1 MEIID
6 GQIHAPQ
13 IGGGRS
19 ADVPENIAFSDEEM
33 LFIDV
38 ELAREAIDCAGP
50 DRAIVFANRAFNRAV
65 IRYYPDLFAAVE
77 VLDYAAPDLEEQMA
91 ELAATPGMVGTRALF
106 TNFGQVWRTPGGQ
119 LELNPLIAQGAY
131 DNYFALGAKYDVPMF
146 LGAHKFASEAS
157 VFAERHPEMTLIVD
171 HFGVTQSML
180 EPPAD
185 RWDALPKL
193 LEMARYPNVYVKLC
207 GTPILSKEEYPY
219 RDIWPYIHQILHAF
233 GAERCLWASDMTRQR
248 WGTETPLG
256 PDGNPPRED
265 WIPYANALNYILLTN
280 ELSES
285 DKEWVLGKTVR
296 RALKLEWPE
305 AV

>member
-6 GQIHAPQ
+6 GQIHNPA
-13 IGGGRS
+13 IGGGRTGEIP
-19 ADVPENIAFSDEEM
+19 DGMTMSDEQE
-33 LFIDV
+33 LFVEV
-38 ELAREAIDCAGP
+38 ELAREAIGAAGV
-50 DRAIVFANRAFNRAV
+50 DRAIVFANHAFNQAAT
-65 IRYYPDLFAAVE
+65 RYYPELFRAVE
-77 VLDYAAPDLEEQMA
+77 VLDYGAADLEEQMA
-91 ELAATPGMVGTRALF
+91 RLAADPGTVGTRALF
-106 TNFGQVWRTPGGQ
+106 TNFGQVWRQPGGV

-131 DNYFALGAKYDVPMF
+131 DNYFAMAAKYDVPMF

-171 HFGVTQSML
+171 HFGVTQSLL

-185 RWDALPKL
+185 RWDALPNL
-193 LEMARYPNVYVKLC
+193 LEMARYPNVYVKMC
-207 GTPILSKEEYPY
+207 GTPIISEQEYPY
-219 RDIWPYIHQILHAF
+219 RDIWPYMHQILHAF
-233 GAERCLWASDMTRQR
+233 GAERCLWASDYTRQR

-256 PDGNPPRED
+256 PDGQPRRED

-296 RALKLEWPE
+296 RALKLDWPE
-305 AV
+305 VS